1 MESDPKKSE
10 ETKKKDDKDKSE
22 DTNKI
27 EGKKSYLE
35 QAGQVFHDN
44 APIVFEYLNQKDK
57 NANER
62 LALEAHLKQLELTEK
77 LRQYEEKLKEFDE
90 WKKNREKEEENK
102 KSNIKKGNTE
112 WKERKDKLI
121 DEFLKEIDFIAIKKI
136 LEGNE
141 LMFIKEEDIENELSR
156 IINQN
161 IKDNPII
168 KEKFKSIF
176 DKVKNN
182 IEEVKTLNLMMAGI
196 SGAGKSSLTNAI
208 LHINDAEEG
217 HGIDAQTFEIK
228 KYSNP
233 EKVPGISVYDT
244 VGVETTSQN
253 RNIPQIKDDIKKE
266 FEKHLKD
273 PENSLHGILY
283 CIKNGNTDNRIED
296 GEIKFIK
303 ALNKLYGEGDILIIV
318 FTQSVKNKKDTEDR
332 KKMLR
337 EKIDNDNIEIIP
349 LLGKDTPIEIADDQF
364 ITIKAFGMNKL
375 IEAIGKKCE
384 KNLVKCNIKQIA
396 KQKIIE
402 EYQSDIGAKSEEIL
416 KKLENFEIQN
426 TFNEECKYIVKY
438 LIGDLNLNFQSLDIM
453 ITIKIDESK
462 KFIKNKILED
472 NKGNWSLK
480 LFQEFKKIDSKY
492 DKQLDDSTVTE
503 DLTEKFDEYFDT
515 TIKKYI
521 QKIFYKNAA
530 NIFINKIKKLF
541 SEIICNNIQ
550 DSDIKDLVSSNV
562 RNIMKKIEQGINK

>member
-77 LRQYEEKLKEFDE
+77 LRQYEEKLKELDE

-112 WKERKDKLI
+112 WKGRKDKLI

-196 SGAGKSSLTNAI
+196 TGAGKSSLTNAI

-337 EKIDNDNIEIIP
+337 EKIDNDNIEIIS

-453 ITIKIDESK
+453 VTIKIDESK

-550 DSDIKDLVSSNV
+550 DSDIRDLVGSNV

>member
-77 LRQYEEKLKEFDE
+77 LRQTEEKLKELDE

-233 EKVPGISVYDT
+233 EKVPGISIYDT

-283 CIKNGNTDNRIED
+283 CIKNGNSDNRIED

-337 EKIDNDNIEIIP
+337 EKIDNDNIEIIS

-453 ITIKIDESK
+453 VTIKIDESK

>member
-1 MESDPKKSE
+1 
-10 ETKKKDDKDKSE
+10 
-22 DTNKI
+22 
-27 EGKKSYLE
+27 
-35 QAGQVFHDN
+35 
-44 APIVFEYLNQKDK
+44 
-57 NANER
+57 
-62 LALEAHLKQLELTEK
+62 
-77 LRQYEEKLKEFDE
+77 
-90 WKKNREKEEENK
+90 
-102 KSNIKKGNTE
+102 
-112 WKERKDKLI
+112 
-121 DEFLKEIDFIAIKKI
+121 
-136 LEGNE
+136 
-141 LMFIKEEDIENELSR
+141 MFIKEEDIENELSR

-196 SGAGKSSLTNAI
+196 TGAGKSSLTNAI

-337 EKIDNDNIEIIP
+337 EKIDNDNIEIIS

-453 ITIKIDESK
+453 VTIKIDESK

-472 NKGNWSLK
+472 KKGNCSLK

-550 DSDIKDLVSSNV
+550 DSDIRDLVSSNV

>member
-233 EKVPGISVYDT
+233 EKVPGISIYDT

-283 CIKNGNTDNRIED
+283 CIKNGNSDNRIED

-337 EKIDNDNIEIIP
+337 EKIDNDNIEIIS

-453 ITIKIDESK
+453 VTIKIDESK

-550 DSDIKDLVSSNV
+550 DSDIRDLVSSNV

>member
-77 LRQYEEKLKEFDE
+77 LRQYEEKLKELDE

-196 SGAGKSSLTNAI
+196 TGAGKSSLTNAI

-318 FTQSVKNKKDTEDR
+318 FTQSVKNKKDTENR

>member
-233 EKVPGISVYDT
+233 EKVPGISIYDT

-283 CIKNGNTDNRIED
+283 CIKNGNSDNRIED

-337 EKIDNDNIEIIP
+337 EKIDNDNIEIIS

-453 ITIKIDESK
+453 VTIKIDESK

-521 QKIFYKNAA
+521 QKIFYKNAS

-550 DSDIKDLVSSNV
+550 DSDIRDLVGSNV

>member
-77 LRQYEEKLKEFDE
+77 LRQYEEKLKELDE

-233 EKVPGISVYDT
+233 EKVPGISIYDT

-337 EKIDNDNIEIIP
+337 EKIDNDNIEIIS

>member
-77 LRQYEEKLKEFDE
+77 LRQYEEKLKELDE

-196 SGAGKSSLTNAI
+196 TGAGKSSLTNAI

-233 EKVPGISVYDT
+233 EKVPGISIYDT

-402 EYQSDIGAKSEEIL
+402 EYQSDIGDKTEEIL

>member
-77 LRQYEEKLKEFDE
+77 LRQYEEKLKELDE

-233 EKVPGISVYDT
+233 EKVPGISIYDT

-337 EKIDNDNIEIIP
+337 EKIDNDNIEIIS

-521 QKIFYKNAA
+521 QKIFYKNAS

>member
-77 LRQYEEKLKEFDE
+77 LRQYEEKLKELDE

-233 EKVPGISVYDT
+233 EKVPGISIYDT

-283 CIKNGNTDNRIED
+283 CIKNGNSDNRIED

-337 EKIDNDNIEIIP
+337 EKIDNDNIEIIS

-375 IEAIGKKCE
+375 IEAIGKKLKFKIHLM
-384 KNLVKCNIKQIA
+384 KNVNI
-396 KQKIIE
+396 
-402 EYQSDIGAKSEEIL
+402 L
-416 KKLENFEIQN
+416 
-426 TFNEECKYIVKY
+426 
-438 LIGDLNLNFQSLDIM
+438 
-453 ITIKIDESK
+453 
-462 KFIKNKILED
+462 
-472 NKGNWSLK
+472 
-480 LFQEFKKIDSKY
+480 
-492 DKQLDDSTVTE
+492 
-503 DLTEKFDEYFDT
+503 
-515 TIKKYI
+515 
-521 QKIFYKNAA
+521 
-530 NIFINKIKKLF
+530 
-541 SEIICNNIQ
+541 
-550 DSDIKDLVSSNV
+550 
-562 RNIMKKIEQGINK
+562 

>member
-77 LRQYEEKLKEFDE
+77 LRQYEEKLKELDE

-233 EKVPGISVYDT
+233 EKVPGISIYDT

-283 CIKNGNTDNRIED
+283 CIKNGNSDNRIED

-337 EKIDNDNIEIIP
+337 EKIDNDNIEIIS

-550 DSDIKDLVSSNV
+550 DSDIRDLVSSNV

>member
-77 LRQYEEKLKEFDE
+77 LRQYEEKLKELDE

-196 SGAGKSSLTNAI
+196 TGAGKSSLTNAI

-337 EKIDNDNIEIIP
+337 EKIDNDNIEIIS

-453 ITIKIDESK
+453 VTIKIDESK

-550 DSDIKDLVSSNV
+550 DSDIRDLVGSNV

>member
-77 LRQYEEKLKEFDE
+77 LRQYEEKLKELDE

-233 EKVPGISVYDT
+233 EKVPGISIYDT

-283 CIKNGNTDNRIED
+283 CIKNGNSDNRIED

-337 EKIDNDNIEIIP
+337 EKIDNDNIEIIS

>member
-77 LRQYEEKLKEFDE
+77 LRQTEEKLKELDE

-233 EKVPGISVYDT
+233 EKVPGISIYDT

-283 CIKNGNTDNRIED
+283 CIKNGNSDNRIED

-337 EKIDNDNIEIIP
+337 EKIDNDNIEIIS

>member
-77 LRQYEEKLKEFDE
+77 LRQYEEKLKELDE

-283 CIKNGNTDNRIED
+283 CIKNGNSDNRIED

-337 EKIDNDNIEIIP
+337 EKIDNDNIEIIS

-453 ITIKIDESK
+453 VTIKIDESK

-550 DSDIKDLVSSNV
+550 DSDIRDLVSSNV